1 MKEKFLMN
9 ESESE
14 DEKIVE
20 SVEISLPYDIQ
31 HQGPNNEDLKFI

>member
-14 DEKIVE
+14 DENIGE
-20 SVEISLPYDIQ
+20 NVEISRPYDIQ
-31 HQGPNNEDLKFI
+31 HQGTNNEN